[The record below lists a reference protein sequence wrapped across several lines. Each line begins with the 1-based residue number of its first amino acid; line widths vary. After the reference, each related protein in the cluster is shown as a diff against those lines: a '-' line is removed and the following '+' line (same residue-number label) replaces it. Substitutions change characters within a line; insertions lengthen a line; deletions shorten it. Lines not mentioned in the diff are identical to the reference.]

1 MKRISSKLFFISLLL
16 GGSIITVILSTIM
29 INQKDK
35 NDAFVINIAGKERM
49 LTQKITKEVFLKYAL
64 DRDSGHDLAG
74 AKKEFETNL
83 YNLIHGNEE
92 LGIYAPP
99 NKKIENEL
107 SAIDEEWGRF
117 GEQVD
122 IFSENIGSFKKA
134 SKEYIDENEK
144 LLNIS
149 EDIVKLSSKLN
160 FSPSFVDVAGK
171 QRMLTQ
177 KMAFNLERYKN
188 YDKGEFLHSFNDAK
202 EEYRQNLNKLA
213 ESIKEENS
221 GELEILFQKNKEIFV
236 GYEKSI
242 DEFLKLKDIVYSSL
256 NYVAQNNKDLL
267 NLCEKTVTSYTDYS
281 EDKRDALESFQ
292 YISGITILFLVIYSF
307 TVIRG
312 IKNHFEEFV
321 QKSKM
326 LANLSVED
334 VSKVGADISVEGDDE
349 LSEASGNI
357 AKFINKVNSL
367 IETSSKAQNLSE
379 QIADEIS
386 SIVESMIKN
395 LDTLDI
401 SQEER
406 DALKKEINRSED
418 IAIESSEELINAVR
432 MLKKLSRNLQR
443 LESKKALD

>member
-1 MKRISSKLFFISLLL
+1 
-16 GGSIITVILSTIM
+16 M

-49 LTQKITKEVFLKYAL
+49 LTQKITKEVFLRYAL
-64 DRDSGHDLAG
+64 DKNGGYDLDG

-83 YNLIHGNEE
+83 YNLLDGNEE
-92 LGIYAPP
+92 LGIYSPP
-99 NKKIENEL
+99 NKKIENILKNIKETWDL
-107 SAIDEEWGRF
+107 F
-117 GEQVD
+117 GKEVD
-122 IFSENIGSFKKA
+122 VFTANIGSFKKA
-134 SKEYIDENEK
+134 SKEYIEENEK

-149 EDIVKLSSKLN
+149 EDIVKLASELN
-160 FSPSFVDVAGK
+160 YPASFVDMAGK

-188 YDKGEFLHSFNDAK
+188 YDKGEFLQSFNVAK
-202 EEYRQNLNKLA
+202 DEYRQNLNKLA
-213 ESIKEENS
+213 GLSKGEDRLREMFEKNS
-221 GELEILFQKNKEIFV
+221 EIFIE
-236 GYEKSI
+236 YEKSI
-242 DEFLKLKDIVYSSL
+242 DEFLTQKDIVYNSL
-256 NYVAQNNKDLL
+256 NYIAQNNKDLL
-267 NLCEKTVTSYTDYS
+267 NLCETAVNLYTDYS
-281 EDKRDALESFQ
+281 EDKRDALENFQ

-307 TVIRG
+307 AVIRG

-326 LANLSVED
+326 LANLSVEN
-334 VSKVGADISVEGDDE
+334 VSKVNTDMSLEGEDE

-357 AKFINKVNSL
+357 ARFINKVNSL
-367 IETSSKAQNLSE
+367 IETSSKAQNVSE

-386 SIVESMIKN
+386 SIVDGMVKN
-395 LDTLDI
+395 LDTLNL
-401 SQEER
+401 SSEER
-406 DALKKEINRSED
+406 DELKKEISKTED